1 MLWARRL
8 PKSYRAALPILF
20 VLEDNQFAQTT
31 PKELAHSGTLATRAT
46 SFNIPTEQVDGNDVM
61 AVYQATQRI
70 VKRVRQECTPFFLV
84 LNTYRL
90 GPHSK
95 GDDTRDVAEIEAH
108 RQNDPLP
115 RLAQT
120 ISDVRCQALRSAAD
134 QRVAQA
140 IQKVLA

>member
-1 MLWARRL
+1 
-8 PKSYRAALPILF
+8 
-20 VLEDNQFAQTT
+20 
-31 PKELAHSGTLATRAT
+31 
-46 SFNIPTEQVDGNDVM
+46 M

-95 GDDTRDVAEIEAH
+95 GDYTRDVAEIEAH
-108 RQNDPLP
+108 RQDDPLP
-115 RLAQT
+115 LLAQT
-120 ISDVRCQALRSAAD
+120 ISDARCQALQAAAD